1 MKKLLIAFLFLLMPI
16 VAFAQT
22 STSGVFPIQLTLPA
36 ATTVKFVVS
45 EVTPGAQ
52 PVFTEHVG
60 NFLNFDGAGVGAK
73 YLSGPGIWVADHFW
87 AIDVAPTD
95 AAGTPAP
102 GNYGSISFAYS
113 AQVVPT
119 GQPMDEGLNNR
130 ATLVAVKVIGATG
143 SQTEAPLR
151 KGALG
156 ANVASL
162 TNSDVAG
169 GFLRVYVGSATGETG
184 ANEIVGTKPFT
195 NSDKP
200 GIYTGTLTI
209 TATLI

>member
-1 MKKLLIAFLFLLMPI
+1 MKKFLLTLFCLLLSVP
-16 VAFAQT
+16 AFAA
-22 STSGVFPIQLTLPA
+22 SSSGVFPIQFTLPA

-52 PVFTEHVG
+52 PVFTAHTG
-60 NFLNFDGAGVGAK
+60 NFLDFDAAGVGPK

-113 AQVVPT
+113 GQVVPA
-119 GQPMDEGLNNR
+119 GQDINEGLNNR
-130 ATLVAVKVIGATG
+130 ATLTAVKVSGVTG

-156 ANVASL
+156 ASVVNLV
-162 TNSDVAG
+162 NSDVAG
-169 GFLRVYVGSATGETG
+169 GFLRVYIGSATGETG
-184 ANEIVGTKPFT
+184 VNEVVGTKPFT
-195 NSDKP
+195 NGDKP
-200 GIYTGTLTI
+200 GVYTGTLTI